1 MTKTIL
7 ALFCSLFLAA
17 SVHAGESC
25 QATFDVVKPRVPDK
39 LCRVTLNQQELG
51 GEVDRRVQNLI
62 YQNYMAVDLDGMVKY
77 LEFPQEAALDLTG
90 KQRRRSAPTCRR
102 QIRE

>member
-1 MTKTIL
+1 MRC
-7 ALFCSLFLAA
+7 FAA
-17 SVHAGESC
+17 SFWQHPSTPGESC